1 VGDLS
6 IHRAAHGS
14 EFRRLVIAVAVG
26 VVVAL
31 VVSPFVTVEL
41 AVLCG
46 WDATVLT
53 FLVTVWP
60 TIVRAD
66 SGRTEELA
74 TREDLSRDV
83 ARLFLLVAS
92 SASVVAVG
100 LAIGRARQ
108 EVGAERWTLVAIAAA
123 TVVLSWSAVNTIF
136 LLRYANR
143 YYDSPRGGVDFAGLD
158 QSDRPDYRDFAYLAF
173 TVGMCYQV
181 SDTTLRDR
189 RIRRTVI
196 VHALMSYVFGVVII
210 ATGVNIVA
218 GLG

>member
-1 VGDLS
+1 VGDLR
-6 IHRAAHGS
+6 IRRAAHGS
-14 EFRRLVIAVAVG
+14 EFRRLLIAAAFG

-46 WDATVLT
+46 WDATVLA

-74 TREDLSRDV
+74 TREDLSRDT
-83 ARLFLLVAS
+83 ARLLLLVAS

-108 EVGAERWTLVAIAAA
+108 EMGAERWTLVAIAAA
-123 TVVLSWSAVNTIF
+123 TVVLSWTVVNTIF
-136 LLRYANR
+136 LLRYANL
-143 YYDSPRGGVDFAGLD
+143 YYNAPPGGVDFAGSG
-158 QSDRPDYRDFAYLAF
+158 QSDRPNYRDFSYLAF
-173 TVGMCYQV
+173 TIGMCYQV

-218 GLG
+218 GLS